1 MFCLTIANKNVLS
14 GPDHIT
20 PASALIYIL
29 KQTLT
34 RMIEKQE
41 DTPKNK
47 EDEDTPLLEQLM
59 QGGWQKSPIGQIVH
73 ELSSKRYYVSS
84 LHPYPTP
91 CKVYERVSI
100 PKAQALRIIFD
111 DRCCLEKD
119 QAFLTFFRDASYSH
133 VISRYTGD
141 FSSFCTLHVQSNTV
155 YYSFESSQ
163 RSSAQWGFG
172 FAVEP
177 LVGLSWNNDF
187 QVKGPGCL
195 EWINWQLE
203 TVLDIGKECAIGESA
218 YFNRVAAT
226 IVEYLRTFGAPY
238 KSRAVELLLRLLSE
252 PQLYPVSQLPSIEG
266 IRHMVMRYM
275 NIVKGYKVHPELRL
289 ILEMCMMFELYPEL
303 QSLKTPCPADR
314 LPPFCAT
321 PGSVELSDDHIAL
334 RDVHRLA
341 RNLYYGS
348 LPDQSYLRYVAE
360 HSGLQWNEA
369 SYAELARTMLRFSR
383 AQDVALMT
391 VFQQRC
397 VATKTSPLHYDIA
410 SFYLTQEDL
419 IRASILDEYSCVEL
433 RQRLFLIRLFNFQLS
448 SVIHFIDLMDMDQEN
463 RLGTLLC
470 AMSQYIN
477 PQTKESVLELS
488 IKETAY
494 DPKESRPVIIVD
506 SMRTYEDGDEPN
518 QRAPILFNES
528 VIKSAFTSQCT
539 FAQLFREVSK
549 IDTNLLRSPLD
560 KKGRLFAIKYKGEQ
574 GVDFG
579 GLYREVMERA
589 VEDLFS
595 DRIDLFLP
603 CPNSRAE
610 EGSNEEKYLPNP
622 KYRHSVEAMDMY
634 MFVGNLI
641 GISLRTKQQQAFEL
655 PSMIWKVLIGSQP
668 DLEDLESVDTDF
680 TTLLKSIR
688 DFDEEEAE
696 DSFYDTF
703 GLTFS
708 ISDLAGNENELLPG
722 GAEVALPAGTHS

>member
-1 MFCLTIANKNVLS
+1 M
-14 GPDHIT
+14 
-20 PASALIYIL
+20 
-29 KQTLT
+29 
-34 RMIEKQE
+34 
-41 DTPKNK
+41 
-47 EDEDTPLLEQLM
+47 
-59 QGGWQKSPIGQIVH
+59 
-73 ELSSKRYYVSS
+73 
-84 LHPYPTP
+84 
-91 CKVYERVSI
+91 
-100 PKAQALRIIFD
+100 
-111 DRCCLEKD
+111 
-119 QAFLTFFRDASYSH
+119 
-133 VISRYTGD
+133 
-141 FSSFCTLHVQSNTV
+141 QSNTV
-155 YYSFESSQ
+155 YYCFESSQ
-163 RSSAQWGFG
+163 RSSSLWGFG

-177 LVGLSWNNDF
+177 LIGLSWNNDF
-187 QVKGPGCL
+187 QVQGPGCL

-203 TVLDIGKECAIGESA
+203 TVLDIGQDYAIRDSQ

-226 IVEYLRTFGAPY
+226 IIEYLRTYGAPY

-252 PQLYPVSQLPSIEG
+252 PQLYPVTQLPSIEG
-266 IRHMVMRYM
+266 IHQSVMRYM
-275 NIVKGYKVHPELRL
+275 NMVKGSKVHPELRL

-303 QSLKTPCPADR
+303 QSLKTPCPASS
-314 LPPFCAT
+314 LPAFCAE
-321 PGSVELSDDHIAL
+321 PGAVQLDDDPIAL

-360 HSGLQWNEA
+360 HTGLQWNETD
-369 SYAELARTMLRFSR
+369 YTELARTMLRFSR

-433 RQRLFLIRLFNFQLS
+433 RERLYLIRLFNAQLS
-448 SVIHFIDLMDMDQEN
+448 RVIHFIDLMDMDQEN

-488 IKETAY
+488 IKETAF

-506 SMRTYEDGDEPN
+506 SMRTYEDSDEPN

-668 DLEDLESVDTDF
+668 DQEDLESVDTDF
-680 TTLLKSIR
+680 ITLLKSIR
-688 DFDEEEAE
+688 NFDEEEAE
-696 DSFYDTF
+696 ESFYDTF

-708 ISDLAGNENELLPG
+708 ICDLAGNENELLPG
-722 GAEVALPAGTHS
+722 GAEVAFSLVCSLVDPGHLRYRGKMVRTRARIQAQRVQTGRRGHRLRPPSAHSAAIHRAVHVGPAGTRCPRGARGRFAAVT